1 MCCGQSRAEYGALP
15 DPARPPAAL
24 APAWPREAPA
34 APAPVPSGG
43 VRVRFTG
50 GARVRVRGPAT
61 GADYVF
67 SGDDPIHSVEAAD
80 VDGLLGTGYFRRA
93 Y

>member
-1 MCCGQSRAEYGALP
+1 M
-15 DPARPPAAL
+15 RPPYDADAE
-24 APAWPREAPA
+24 PASASA
-34 APAPVPSGG
+34 APAEPGG

-50 GARVRVRGPAT
+50 QSRVRVRGPAS

-67 SGDDPIHSVEAAD
+67 SGSEPVRTVAGAD
-80 VDGLLGTGYFRRA
+80 VPGLLGTGYFRRA